1 MPKEATLTITLTHE
15 EWGEVVNALSGKSCL
30 VKRGDYDPEEK
41 PGANAAWCAALDSAY
56 EKMTTVLDVAKIPY

>member
-15 EWGEVVNALSGKSCL
+15 EWGEVVNAINSKSHHVKSGY
-30 VKRGDYDPEEK
+30 YDPEEK

-56 EKMTTVLDVAKIPY
+56 EKMTAVLDDAGVSY